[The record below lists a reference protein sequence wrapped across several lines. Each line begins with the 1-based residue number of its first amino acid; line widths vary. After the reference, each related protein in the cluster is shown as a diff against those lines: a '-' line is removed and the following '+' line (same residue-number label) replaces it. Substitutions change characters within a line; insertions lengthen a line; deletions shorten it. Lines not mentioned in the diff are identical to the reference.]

1 MHGRPFRFYAPF
13 KGKEMKHLNVGSRW
27 NADLLSSLH
36 EQWTKD
42 PSSVDADWRA
52 FFEGFELG
60 LSLPPKSAKGGAPA
74 GGVDAAA
81 QWKVLA
87 AIQAYRMLGH
97 QQARINPL
105 ADPFPHFELADKF
118 LGLDGIAP
126 DRVFHTG
133 DYMGGQMLPLA
144 EILTKL
150 KSTYC
155 GPIGVEFS
163 HIQDGERRR
172 WLQERAEGCGLR
184 PSYDAAA
191 RRRFLRSIVQA
202 EQFERFVHKTF
213 VGAKRFS
220 VEGGEVL
227 LAALDQIIHRAPASG
242 LTDLVI
248 GMAHRG
254 RLNVLVNICGKKPEA
269 LFSAFSEN
277 HLPDTTHGDGD
288 VKYHLGYAGAR
299 VVDGKEIGVTL
310 AYNPSHLEAVNPV
323 VLGRA
328 RALVDL
334 QGGADRAKVLPILI
348 HGDAAF
354 AGQGVVMETLNF
366 AELKG
371 YQVGGT
377 LHLVT
382 NNQVGF
388 TTNPDEARTGRHCTE
403 IAKFVEAPVFHANGD
418 DPDAVVLAVELALEY
433 RQKFSADAVVDI
445 VCYRRYGHNETD
457 EPAFTQPVLYREIAV
472 HPSTAELYAARLTE
486 SKSAPDGE
494 LIALRTEFDILL
506 NAAQERAQTAIAA
519 EVEERRKQP
528 VGVRPF
534 RSAYEHDVD
543 TSVPR
548 ELLDKVAPVLWQT
561 PPDFA
566 PNPKN
571 RRLLDAKA
579 EAYKS
584 GAGFDWSLGEG
595 LAFASLLAEGYPVR
609 ISGQDCERGTF
620 SHRHAVLHDPAN
632 DAEYCPL
639 GSIAGAEIE
648 LVNSSLSE
656 YAVLGFDYG
665 YSLEAPDS
673 LVVWEAQFGDF
684 GNGAQI
690 MIDQFIASAES
701 KWGQSSG
708 LVMLLPHGYEGQGPE
723 HSSARVERFLQLCAE
738 NNLQVIQP
746 STPAQLFHALRRQVK
761 SELRKPLVVMT
772 PKSLLRLKAC
782 VSKLTDLT
790 EGRFRAVL
798 ADPTPPAK
806 TERLLLCSGKIF
818 YELDSERTARKDTA
832 TAIVRVEQF
841 YPFDQS
847 ALAQLHAGLG
857 APAKVVWVQEEPKN
871 MGGWSFVAPLIE
883 ETLGRRP
890 LYAGRDA
897 AASPAVGSLAVHK
910 IEQADVLKQAFG
922 S

>member
-1 MHGRPFRFYAPF
+1 
-13 KGKEMKHLNVGSRW
+13 MKHLSVGSRW
-27 NADLLSSLH
+27 NADLIASYH
-36 EQWTKD
+36 EQWSKD
-42 PSSVDADWRA
+42 PSSVDGDWRA

-60 LSLPPKSAKGGAPA
+60 LSLPPKPGKGAPA
-74 GGVDAAA
+74 AGSVDATA

-87 AIQAYRMLGH
+87 AIQAYRMIGH
-97 QQARINPL
+97 LQARINPL
-105 ADPFPHFELADKF
+105 AEPFPHFELTDKA
-118 LGLDGIAP
+118 LGLDALP
-126 DRVFHTG
+126 ADRVFHTG
-133 DYMGGQMLPLA
+133 DFLGGQMLPLG
-144 EILTKL
+144 EILAKL
-150 KSTYC
+150 KATYC
-155 GPIGVEFS
+155 GPIGVEFT

-172 WLQERAEGCGLR
+172 WLQERVESCGLR

-202 EQFERFVHKTF
+202 EQFERFLHKTF

-220 VEGGEVL
+220 VEGGEVM
-227 LAALDQIIHRAPASG
+227 LAVMDQLIHRAPAAG
-242 LTDLVI
+242 VADLVI

-254 RLNVLVNICGKKPEA
+254 RLNVLVNVCGKKPEA
-269 LFSAFSEN
+269 LFAGFSEQ
-277 HLPDTTHGDGD
+277 HIPDTTHGDGD

-310 AYNPSHLEAVNPV
+310 AFNPSHLEAVNPV

-334 QGGADRAKVLPILI
+334 QGGADRSKVLPILL

-354 AGQGVVMETLNF
+354 AGQGVVMETLNL
-366 AELKG
+366 AGLKG

-377 LHLVT
+377 LHIVS

-403 IAKFVEAPVFHANGD
+403 IAKFTESPIFHANGD
-418 DPDAVVLAVELALEY
+418 DPDAVVLAAEIALEY
-433 RQKFSADAVVDI
+433 RQKFGADAVLDI

-457 EPAFTQPVLYREIAV
+457 EPAFTQPVLYKEIAA
-472 HPSTAELYAARLTE
+472 HPSVAELYASRLTE

-494 LIALRTEFDILL
+494 LIALRTEFDVLL
-506 NAAQERAQTAIAA
+506 NAAQERAQASIAA
-519 EVEERRKQP
+519 EVEERKTKP

-534 RSAYEHDVD
+534 RSAYEHNVD
-543 TSVPR
+543 TTAPR

-566 PNPKN
+566 PNPKIK
-571 RRLLDAKA
+571 RLLDAKA
-579 EAYKS
+579 EAYKA
-584 GAGFDWSLGEG
+584 GANIDWSLGEG

-620 SHRHAVLHDPAN
+620 SHRHAVLHDPSN

-673 LVVWEAQFGDF
+673 LVIWEAQFGDF
-684 GNGAQI
+684 ANGAQI

-701 KWGQSSG
+701 KWGQTSG

-723 HSSARVERFLQLCAE
+723 HSSARLERFLQLCAE
-738 NNLQVIQP
+738 NNIQVAQP

-761 SELRKPLVVMT
+761 SDLRKPLVVMT
-772 PKSLLRLKAC
+772 PKSLLRHKAC
-782 VSKLTDLT
+782 VSTLADLT
-790 EGRFRAVL
+790 GGRFQAIL
-798 ADPTPPAK
+798 PDATPAAK
-806 TERLLLCSGKIF
+806 TERLLLCSGKVF
-818 YELDSERTARKDTA
+818 YELDAERAARKDTA
-832 TAIVRVEQF
+832 TTIVRVEQF
-841 YPFDQS
+841 YPFDS
-847 ALAQLHAGLG
+847 ATLAKLHADLG
-857 APAKVVWVQEEPKN
+857 SPKKVVWVQDEPKN

-883 ETLGRRP
+883 DTLGLRP
-890 LYAGRDA
+890 AYAGRDA
-897 AASPAVGSLAVHK
+897 AASPAVGSLSVHK
-910 IEQADVLKQAFG
+910 IEQADVIRQAF
-922 S
+922 SA

>member
-1 MHGRPFRFYAPF
+1 
-13 KGKEMKHLNVGSRW
+13 MKHLSVGSRW
-27 NADLLSSLH
+27 NADLIASYH
-36 EQWTKD
+36 EQWSKD
-42 PSSVDADWRA
+42 PSSVDGDWRA

-60 LSLPPKSAKGGAPA
+60 LSLPPKPGKGAPA
-74 GGVDAAA
+74 AGSVDATA

-87 AIQAYRMLGH
+87 AIQAYRMIGH
-97 QQARINPL
+97 LQARINPL
-105 ADPFPHFELADKF
+105 AEPFPHFELTDKA
-118 LGLDGIAP
+118 LGLDALP
-126 DRVFHTG
+126 ADRVFHTG
-133 DYMGGQMLPLA
+133 DFLGGQMLPLG
-144 EILTKL
+144 EILAKL
-150 KSTYC
+150 KATYC
-155 GPIGVEFS
+155 GPIGVEFT

-172 WLQERAEGCGLR
+172 WLQERVESCGLR

-202 EQFERFVHKTF
+202 EQFERFLHKTF

-220 VEGGEVL
+220 VEGGEVM
-227 LAALDQIIHRAPASG
+227 LAVMDQLIHRAPAAG
-242 LTDLVI
+242 VADLVI

-254 RLNVLVNICGKKPEA
+254 RLNVLVNVCGKKPEA
-269 LFSAFSEN
+269 LFAGFSEQ
-277 HLPDTTHGDGD
+277 HIPDTTHGDGD

-310 AYNPSHLEAVNPV
+310 AFNPSHLEAVNPV

-334 QGGADRAKVLPILI
+334 QGGAERSKVLPILL

-354 AGQGVVMETLNF
+354 AGQGVVMETLNL
-366 AELKG
+366 AGLKG

-377 LHLVT
+377 LHIVS

-403 IAKFVEAPVFHANGD
+403 IAKFTESPIFHANGD
-418 DPDAVVLAVELALEY
+418 DPDAVVLAAEIALEY
-433 RQKFSADAVVDI
+433 RQKFGADAVLDI

-457 EPAFTQPVLYREIAV
+457 EPAFTQPVLYKEIAA
-472 HPSTAELYAARLTE
+472 HPSVAELYASRLTE

-494 LIALRTEFDILL
+494 LIALRTEFDVLL
-506 NAAQERAQTAIAA
+506 NAAQERAQASIAA
-519 EVEERRKQP
+519 EVEERKTKP

-534 RSAYEHDVD
+534 RSAYEHNVD
-543 TSVPR
+543 TTAPR

-566 PNPKN
+566 PNPKIK
-571 RRLLDAKA
+571 RLLDAKA
-579 EAYKS
+579 EAYKA
-584 GAGFDWSLGEG
+584 GANIDWSLGEG

-620 SHRHAVLHDPAN
+620 SHRHAVLHDPSN

-673 LVVWEAQFGDF
+673 LVIWEAQFGDF
-684 GNGAQI
+684 ANGAQI

-701 KWGQSSG
+701 KWGQTSG

-723 HSSARVERFLQLCAE
+723 HSSARLERFLQLCAE
-738 NNLQVIQP
+738 NNLQVAQP

-761 SELRKPLVVMT
+761 SDLRKPLVVMT
-772 PKSLLRLKAC
+772 PKSLLRHKAC
-782 VSKLTDLT
+782 VSTLADLT
-790 EGRFRAVL
+790 GGRFQAIL
-798 ADPTPPAK
+798 PDATPAAK
-806 TERLLLCSGKIF
+806 TERLLLCSGKVF
-818 YELDSERTARKDTA
+818 YELDAERAARKDTA
-832 TAIVRVEQF
+832 TTIVRVEQF
-841 YPFDQS
+841 YPFDS
-847 ALAQLHAGLG
+847 ATLAKLHADLG
-857 APAKVVWVQEEPKN
+857 SPKKVVWVQDEPKN

-883 ETLGRRP
+883 DTLGLRP
-890 LYAGRDA
+890 AYAGRDA
-897 AASPAVGSLAVHK
+897 AASPAVGSLSVHK
-910 IEQADVLKQAFG
+910 IEQADVIRQAF
-922 S
+922 SA

>member
-1 MHGRPFRFYAPF
+1 
-13 KGKEMKHLNVGSRW
+13 MKHLSVGSRW
-27 NADLLSSLH
+27 NADLIASYH
-36 EQWTKD
+36 EQWSKD
-42 PSSVDADWRA
+42 PSSVDGDWRA

-60 LSLPPKSAKGGAPA
+60 LSLPPKPGKGAPA
-74 GGVDAAA
+74 AGSVDATA

-87 AIQAYRMLGH
+87 AIQAYRMIGH
-97 QQARINPL
+97 LQARINPL
-105 ADPFPHFELADKF
+105 AEPFPHFELTDKA
-118 LGLDGIAP
+118 LGLDALP
-126 DRVFHTG
+126 ADRVFHTG
-133 DYMGGQMLPLA
+133 DFLGGQMLPLG
-144 EILTKL
+144 EILAKL
-150 KSTYC
+150 KATYC
-155 GPIGVEFS
+155 GPIGVEFT

-172 WLQERAEGCGLR
+172 WLQERVESCGLR

-202 EQFERFVHKTF
+202 EQFERFLHKTF

-220 VEGGEVL
+220 VEGGEVM
-227 LAALDQIIHRAPASG
+227 LAVMDQLIHRAPAAG
-242 LTDLVI
+242 VADLVI

-254 RLNVLVNICGKKPEA
+254 RLNVLVNVCGKKPEA
-269 LFSAFSEN
+269 LFAGFSEQ
-277 HLPDTTHGDGD
+277 HIPDTTHGDGD

-310 AYNPSHLEAVNPV
+310 AFNPSHLEAVNPV

-334 QGGADRAKVLPILI
+334 QGGADRSKVLPILL

-354 AGQGVVMETLNF
+354 AGQGVVMETLNL
-366 AELKG
+366 AGLKG

-377 LHLVT
+377 LHIVS

-403 IAKFVEAPVFHANGD
+403 IAKFTESPIFHANGD
-418 DPDAVVLAVELALEY
+418 DPDAVVLAAEIALEY
-433 RQKFSADAVVDI
+433 RQRFGADAVLDI

-457 EPAFTQPVLYREIAV
+457 EPAFTQPVLYKEIAA
-472 HPSTAELYAARLTE
+472 HPSVAELYASRLTE

-494 LIALRTEFDILL
+494 LIALRTEFDVLL
-506 NAAQERAQTAIAA
+506 NAAQERAQASIAA
-519 EVEERRKQP
+519 EVEERKTKP

-534 RSAYEHDVD
+534 RSAYEHNVD
-543 TSVPR
+543 TTAPR

-566 PNPKN
+566 PNPKIK
-571 RRLLDAKA
+571 RLLDAKA
-579 EAYKS
+579 EAYKA
-584 GAGFDWSLGEG
+584 GANIDWSLGEG

-620 SHRHAVLHDPAN
+620 SHRHAVLHDPSN

-673 LVVWEAQFGDF
+673 LVIWEAQFGDF
-684 GNGAQI
+684 ANGAQI

-701 KWGQSSG
+701 KWGQTSG

-723 HSSARVERFLQLCAE
+723 HSSARLERFLQLCAE
-738 NNLQVIQP
+738 NNIQVAQP

-761 SELRKPLVVMT
+761 SDLRKPLVVMT
-772 PKSLLRLKAC
+772 PKSLLRHKAC
-782 VSKLTDLT
+782 VSTLADLT
-790 EGRFRAVL
+790 GGRFQAIL
-798 ADPTPPAK
+798 PDATPAAK
-806 TERLLLCSGKIF
+806 TERLLLCSGKVF
-818 YELDSERTARKDTA
+818 YELDAERAARKDTA
-832 TAIVRVEQF
+832 TTIVRVEQF
-841 YPFDQS
+841 YPFDS
-847 ALAQLHAGLG
+847 ATLAKLHADLG
-857 APAKVVWVQEEPKN
+857 SPKKVVWVQDEPKN

-883 ETLGRRP
+883 DTLGLRP
-890 LYAGRDA
+890 AYAGRDA
-897 AASPAVGSLAVHK
+897 AASPAVGSLSVHK
-910 IEQADVLKQAFG
+910 IEQADVIRQAF
-922 S
+922 SA

>member
-1 MHGRPFRFYAPF
+1 
-13 KGKEMKHLNVGSRW
+13 MKHLSVGSRW
-27 NADLLSSLH
+27 NADLIASYH
-36 EQWTKD
+36 EQWSKD
-42 PSSVDADWRA
+42 PSSVDGDWRA

-60 LSLPPKSAKGGAPA
+60 LSLPPKPGKGAPA
-74 GGVDAAA
+74 AGSVDATA

-87 AIQAYRMLGH
+87 AIQAYRMIGH
-97 QQARINPL
+97 LQARINPL
-105 ADPFPHFELADKF
+105 AEPFPHFELTDKA
-118 LGLDGIAP
+118 LGLDALP
-126 DRVFHTG
+126 ADRVFHTG
-133 DYMGGQMLPLA
+133 DFLRGQMLPLG
-144 EILTKL
+144 EILAKL
-150 KSTYC
+150 KATYC
-155 GPIGVEFS
+155 GPIGVEFT

-172 WLQERAEGCGLR
+172 WLQERVESCGLR

-202 EQFERFVHKTF
+202 EQFERFLHKTF

-220 VEGGEVL
+220 VEGGEVM
-227 LAALDQIIHRAPASG
+227 LAVMDQLIHRAPAAG
-242 LTDLVI
+242 VADLVI

-254 RLNVLVNICGKKPEA
+254 RLNVLVNVCGKKPEA
-269 LFSAFSEN
+269 LFAGFSEQ
-277 HLPDTTHGDGD
+277 HIPDTTHGDGD

-310 AYNPSHLEAVNPV
+310 AFNPSHLEAVNPV

-334 QGGADRAKVLPILI
+334 QGGADRSKVLPILL

-354 AGQGVVMETLNF
+354 AGQGVVMETLNL
-366 AELKG
+366 AGLKG

-377 LHLVT
+377 LHIVS

-403 IAKFVEAPVFHANGD
+403 IAKFTESPIFHANGD
-418 DPDAVVLAVELALEY
+418 DPDAVVLAAEIALEY
-433 RQKFSADAVVDI
+433 RQKFGADAVLDI

-457 EPAFTQPVLYREIAV
+457 EPAFTQPVLYKEIAA
-472 HPSTAELYAARLTE
+472 HPSVAELYASRLTE

-494 LIALRTEFDILL
+494 LIALRTEFDVLL
-506 NAAQERAQTAIAA
+506 NAAQERAQASIAA
-519 EVEERRKQP
+519 EVEERKTKP

-534 RSAYEHDVD
+534 RSAYEHNVD
-543 TSVPR
+543 TTAPR

-566 PNPKN
+566 PNPKIK
-571 RRLLDAKA
+571 RLLDAKA
-579 EAYKS
+579 EAYKA
-584 GAGFDWSLGEG
+584 GANIDWSLGEG

-620 SHRHAVLHDPAN
+620 SHRHAVLHDPSN

-673 LVVWEAQFGDF
+673 LVIWEAQFGDF
-684 GNGAQI
+684 ANGAQI

-701 KWGQSSG
+701 KWGQTSG

-723 HSSARVERFLQLCAE
+723 HSSARLERFLQLCAE
-738 NNLQVIQP
+738 NNIQVAQP

-761 SELRKPLVVMT
+761 SDLRKPLVVMT
-772 PKSLLRLKAC
+772 PKSLLRHKAC
-782 VSKLTDLT
+782 VSTLADLT
-790 EGRFRAVL
+790 GGRFQAIL
-798 ADPTPPAK
+798 PDATPAAK
-806 TERLLLCSGKIF
+806 TERLLLCSGKVF
-818 YELDSERTARKDTA
+818 YELDAERAARKDTA
-832 TAIVRVEQF
+832 TTIVRVEQF
-841 YPFDQS
+841 YPFDS
-847 ALAQLHAGLG
+847 ATLAKLHADLG
-857 APAKVVWVQEEPKN
+857 SPKKVVWVQDEPKN

-883 ETLGRRP
+883 DTLGLRP
-890 LYAGRDA
+890 AYAGRDA
-897 AASPAVGSLAVHK
+897 AASPAVGSLSVHK
-910 IEQADVLKQAFG
+910 IEQADVIRQAF
-922 S
+922 SA

>member
-1 MHGRPFRFYAPF
+1 
-13 KGKEMKHLNVGSRW
+13 MKHLSVGSRW
-27 NADLLSSLH
+27 NADLIASYH
-36 EQWTKD
+36 EQWSKD

-60 LSLPPKSAKGGAPA
+60 LSLPPKPGKGAPA
-74 GGVDAAA
+74 AGSVDAAA

-87 AIQAYRMLGH
+87 AIQAYRTIGH
-97 QQARINPL
+97 LQARINPL
-105 ADPFPHFELADKF
+105 AEPFPHFELTDKA
-118 LGLDGIAP
+118 LGLDGLPA

-133 DYMGGQMLPLA
+133 DFLGGQMLPLG
-144 EILTKL
+144 EILAKL

-155 GPIGVEFS
+155 GPIGVEFT

-172 WLQERAEGCGLR
+172 WLQDRVEGCGLR
-184 PSYDAAA
+184 PAYDAAA

-202 EQFERFVHKTF
+202 EQFERFLHKTF

-220 VEGGEVL
+220 VEGGEAM
-227 LAALDQIIHRAPASG
+227 LAVMDQLIHRAPSVGVA
-242 LTDLVI
+242 DLVI

-254 RLNVLVNICGKKPEA
+254 RLNVLVNVCGKKPEA
-269 LFSAFSEN
+269 LFAGFNEQ
-277 HLPDTTHGDGD
+277 HIPDTTHGDGD

-310 AYNPSHLEAVNPV
+310 AFNPSHLEAVNPV

-334 QGGADRAKVLPILI
+334 QGGGDRAKVLPILL

-354 AGQGVVMETLNF
+354 AGQGVVMETLNL
-366 AELKG
+366 AGLKG

-377 LHLVT
+377 LHIVS

-403 IAKFVEAPVFHANGD
+403 IAKFTESPIFHANGD
-418 DPDAVVLAVELALEY
+418 DPDAVVLAAEIALEY
-433 RQKFSADAVVDI
+433 RQKFGADAVVDI

-457 EPAFTQPVLYREIAV
+457 EPAFTQPVLYKEIAA
-472 HPSTAELYAARLTE
+472 HPSVAELYASRLTE

-506 NAAQERAQTAIAA
+506 NAAQERAQAAVAA
-519 EVEERRKQP
+519 EVEERKTKP

-534 RSAYEHDVD
+534 RSAYEHAVD
-543 TSVPR
+543 TSAPR

-566 PNPKN
+566 PNPKIK
-571 RRLLDAKA
+571 RLLDAKA
-579 EAYKS
+579 EAYKA
-584 GAGFDWSLGEG
+584 GANIDWSLGEG

-620 SHRHAVLHDPAN
+620 SHRHAVLHDPSN

-673 LVVWEAQFGDF
+673 LVIWEAQFGDF
-684 GNGAQI
+684 ANGAQI

-701 KWGQSSG
+701 KWGQTSG

-723 HSSARVERFLQLCAE
+723 HSSARLERFLQLCAE

-761 SELRKPLVVMT
+761 SDLRKPLVVMT
-772 PKSLLRLKAC
+772 PKSLLRHKAC
-782 VSKLTDLT
+782 VSTLAELSG
-790 EGRFRAVL
+790 GRFHAIL
-798 ADPTPPAK
+798 PDAAPAAK
-806 TERLLLCSGKIF
+806 TERLLLCSGKVF
-818 YELDSERTARKDTA
+818 YELDAERAARKDASTS
-832 TAIVRVEQF
+832 IIRVEQF
-841 YPFDQS
+841 YPFDAA
-847 ALAQLHAGLG
+847 ALAKLHAELG
-857 APAKVVWVQEEPKN
+857 SPKKVVWVQDEPKN

-883 ETLGRRP
+883 ETLSLRP

-897 AASPAVGSLAVHK
+897 AASPAVGSLSVHK
-910 IEQADVLKQAFG
+910 IEQADVIRQAFG
-922 S
+922 A

>member
-1 MHGRPFRFYAPF
+1 
-13 KGKEMKHLNVGSRW
+13 MKHLSVGTRW
-27 NADLLSSLH
+27 NADLIASYH
-36 EQWTKD
+36 EQWSKD
-42 PSSVDADWRA
+42 PSSVDADWRS

-60 LSLPPKSAKGGAPA
+60 LSLPPKPGKGAPA
-74 GGVDAAA
+74 AGSVDAAA

-87 AIQAYRMLGH
+87 AIQAYRTIGH
-97 QQARINPL
+97 LQARINPL
-105 ADPFPHFELADKF
+105 AEPFPHFELTDKA
-118 LGLDGIAP
+118 LGLDTLPA

-133 DYMGGQMLPLA
+133 DFLGGQLLPLGD
-144 EILTKL
+144 ILARL
-150 KSTYC
+150 KATYC
-155 GPIGVEFS
+155 GPIGVEFT

-172 WLQERAEGCGLR
+172 WLQERVESCGLR
-184 PSYDAAA
+184 PTYDAGA

-202 EQFERFVHKTF
+202 EQFERFLHKTF

-220 VEGGEVL
+220 VEGGEVM
-227 LAALDQIIHRAPASG
+227 LAVMDQLIHRAPSVGIA
-242 LTDLVI
+242 DLVI

-254 RLNVLVNICGKKPEA
+254 RLNVLVNVCGKKPEA
-269 LFSAFSEN
+269 LFAGFSEQ
-277 HLPDTTHGDGD
+277 HIPDTTHGDGD

-299 VVDGKEIGVTL
+299 VVEGKEIGVTL
-310 AYNPSHLEAVNPV
+310 AFNPSHLEAVNPV

-334 QGGADRAKVLPILI
+334 QGGADRSKVLPILL

-354 AGQGVVMETLNF
+354 AGQGVVMETLNL
-366 AELKG
+366 AGLKG

-377 LHLVT
+377 LHIVS

-403 IAKFVEAPVFHANGD
+403 IAKFTESPILHANGD
-418 DPDAVVLAVELALEY
+418 DPDAVVLAAEIALEF
-433 RQKFSADAVVDI
+433 RQKFGADAVLDI

-457 EPAFTQPVLYREIAV
+457 EPAFTQPVLYREISA
-472 HPSTAELYAARLTE
+472 HSSIAELYASRLTE

-494 LIALRTEFDILL
+494 LIALRTEFEVLL
-506 NAAQERAQTAIAA
+506 NAAQERAQASIAA
-519 EVEERRKQP
+519 EVEERKSNP

-534 RSAYEHDVD
+534 RSAYEHAVD
-543 TSVPR
+543 TSTPR
-548 ELLDKVAPVLWQT
+548 ELLDKVASVLWQT

-566 PNPKN
+566 PNPKIK
-571 RRLLDAKA
+571 RLLDAKA
-579 EAYKS
+579 EAYKA
-584 GAGFDWSLGEG
+584 GANIDWSLGEG

-620 SHRHAVLHDPAN
+620 SHRHAVLHDPSN

-673 LVVWEAQFGDF
+673 LVIWEAQFGDF
-684 GNGAQI
+684 ANGAQI

-701 KWGQSSG
+701 KWGQTSG

-723 HSSARVERFLQLCAE
+723 HSSARIERFLQLCAE
-738 NNLQVIQP
+738 NNLQVAQP
-746 STPAQLFHALRRQVK
+746 STPAQLFHVLRRQVK
-761 SELRKPLVVMT
+761 SDLRKPLIVMT
-772 PKSLLRLKAC
+772 PKSLLRHKSC
-782 VSKLTDLT
+782 VSTLAEFTG
-790 EGRFRAVL
+790 GRFQAIL
-798 ADPTPPAK
+798 PDATPATK
-806 TERLLLCSGKIF
+806 TERLLLCSGKVF
-818 YELDSERTARKDTA
+818 YELDAERAARKDTA
-832 TAIVRVEQF
+832 TTIVRVEQL
-841 YPFDQS
+841 YPFD
-847 ALAQLHAGLG
+847 AATLAKLHAELG
-857 APAKVVWVQEEPKN
+857 SPKKVVWVQDEPKN

-883 ETLGRRP
+883 ETLGLRP
-890 LYAGRDA
+890 VYAGRDA

-910 IEQADVLKQAFG
+910 IEQADVIRQAFG
-922 S
+922 A